1 MPVRAPGSDW
11 DVNGCIASAGYRWC
25 QILGKCL
32 RAWEQSCDYP
42 NNCLTWYDGCNTCSL
57 VDGEDGMSLG
67 ACTEMMCFQKEMPY
81 CMVPKPDAELASVT
95 VEPWNRGVVG
105 PAGIPVI
112 DPMPL
117 PINPF
122 TAGHR

>member
-1 MPVRAPGSDW
+1 MTVQPPGSDW

-57 VDGEDGMSLG
+57 VEGEDGMSLG

-81 CMVPKPDAELASVT
+81 CMVPKPDAEVGI
-95 VEPWNRGVVG
+95 EPWLRNPPTPLV
-105 PAGIPVI
+105 AI
-112 DPMPL
+112 DPMP
-117 PINPF
+117 PVRNPF
-122 TAGHR
+122 LTPVTDGH

>member
-1 MPVRAPGSDW
+1 MPVKPPGSDW

-81 CMVPKPDAELASVT
+81 CMVQKSDQEVGI
-95 VEPWNRGVVG
+95 EPWLSNPPTPLV
-105 PAGIPVI
+105 AI
-112 DPMPL
+112 DPMP
-117 PINPF
+117 PVRNPF
-122 TAGHR
+122 LTPVTDGH

>member
-25 QILGKCL
+25 EIFGKCL

-57 VDGEDGMSLG
+57 VEGEDGMSLG

-81 CMVPKPDAELASVT
+81 CMVQKSDQEVGI
-95 VEPWNRGVVG
+95 EPWLSN
-105 PAGIPVI
+105 PPIAI
-112 DPMPL
+112 DPMP
-117 PINPF
+117 PVINPF
-122 TAGHR
+122 LTPTTDGH